1 MNKITRLRN
10 NNKKPNI
17 LALETLWNYQ
27 SSLPNL
33 GDRAL
38 SRGIYA
44 LIEEFSEFQIETA
57 VWKPFPH
64 FKLPDMKNSQTDP
77 EALLFNWSEQ
87 LRVFSSQ
94 RTALE
99 EWLDRIARSRLV
111 AKSPLLGWL
120 EDYALRQ
127 TGQPFWNAIGPRLL
141 RAHTASGFIR
151 QLSQA
156 NGVIFNGGGLF
167 AEHLSRFLP
176 GRLLELYLAKQLGL
190 PTAVLNYSID
200 LRSPE
205 TTALATPV
213 FRKVDLHVVRE
224 ARSRELLISLGVNK
238 DRIRVAPDA
247 AFACPPPKTSQPRK
261 QEQPVIILM
270 IRGDREV
277 DVEAWAT
284 VVGYLRERHGAKVRY
299 LQGCKANDPLVQSQL
314 AAVAQLERDSGFIG
328 LEATKDAL
336 AVSDLIISDR
346 YHSAIFAI
354 EVGTPVVSL
363 ASTTHKT
370 AGLFDGFE
378 YGLKVQPMLSKAN
391 LSDFLKT
398 IDQAFTNQRE
408 LSMQLEARA
417 VSIRAEVRDDY
428 RNALKDFESLLLR

>member
-1 MNKITRLRN
+1 
-10 NNKKPNI
+10 
-17 LALETLWNYQ
+17 
-27 SSLPNL
+27 
-33 GDRAL
+33 
-38 SRGIYA
+38 
-44 LIEEFSEFQIETA
+44 
-57 VWKPFPH
+57 
-64 FKLPDMKNSQTDP
+64 
-77 EALLFNWSEQ
+77 
-87 LRVFSSQ
+87 
-94 RTALE
+94 
-99 EWLDRIARSRLV
+99 
-111 AKSPLLGWL
+111 
-120 EDYALRQ
+120 
-127 TGQPFWNAIGPRLL
+127 
-141 RAHTASGFIR
+141 
-151 QLSQA
+151 
-156 NGVIFNGGGLF
+156 
-167 AEHLSRFLP
+167 
-176 GRLLELYLAKQLGL
+176 
-190 PTAVLNYSID
+190 
-200 LRSPE
+200 
-205 TTALATPV
+205 
-213 FRKVDLHVVRE
+213 
-224 ARSRELLISLGVNK
+224 
-238 DRIRVAPDA
+238 
-247 AFACPPPKTSQPRK
+247 
-261 QEQPVIILM
+261 M